1 MVLIRTLVLKHTIFC
16 MQQEDNKYDQVFLT
30 EGIGNSAVE
39 WLLPELLFT
48 LRTGEWFSFAL
59 L

>member
-1 MVLIRTLVLKHTIFC
+1 MVFIRTLVLKHTIFC
-16 MQQEDNKYDQVFLT
+16 MRQEDNQCDQGFLT
-30 EGIGNSAVE
+30 EGIGNNAVE